1 MGHTRDQDEKALLR
15 HPPEVLMD
23 LFFSHIRN
31 IWRVDGLYFQGIE
44 EKLGTEFATEIDSG
58 VHKVLGNI
66 EAKVLPSLLGL
77 KERGIPEL
85 VTVIKHSSWYLDL
98 LEKTFELEPG
108 GERAVLTVDVCGTQL
123 TRMGKGL
130 PVFPCKQVRRCRGL
144 TKCMDCL
151 RSPTIPKFERR
162 EDMHRCNHCR
172 AAFRTGV
179 SRMNGF

>member
-44 EKLGTEFATEIDSG
+44 ERLGTEFATEIDAG
-58 VHKVLGNI
+58 VHKVLGKI

-98 LEKTFELEPG
+98 LEKTFEMDPE
-108 GERAVLTVDVCGTQL
+108 GERAVLTVNVCGTQL

-130 PVFPCKQVRRCRGL
+130 PVFPCKRVRQGYLEAFIKGFNRDLKVTPVFCPPDER
-144 TKCMDCL
+144 
-151 RSPTIPKFERR
+151 PKDAWCSWEFSRR
-162 EDMHRCNHCR
+162 I
-172 AAFRTGV
+172 
-179 SRMNGF
+179 